1 MEQETFLKLFGGTGT
16 DFLNNS
22 AELAAQKLATGLDN
36 QITATGGEPP
46 ADAFNYF
53 NNDFFN
59 QDNLGI
65 TNTSVANNLNPNI
78 VAAIDAQTA
87 DEQAQLP
94 IDEVQSRGILD
105 LIKSGGRKVLD
116 FAAPIAKDVAGR
128 TIASQ
133 ALGGAG
139 GMLFG
144 LPGALLGTIFGG
156 IKGGNLFDAPYI
168 GGVTTV
174 DEFGNLISG
183 EELDKLNARGG
194 YYTDAARAS
203 RRRDKSIANMKA
215 RREAGLRYGKN
226 RLEELEAQQAKEEAA
241 RQKEE
246 AAIQEA
252 NRAAGTGGY
261 QAGYSDDFMTGGD
274 SQRDE
279 AQEASSPG
287 SSGPGGSDTMGSFRY
302 GGIVGLL

>member
-1 MEQETFLKLFGGTGT
+1 MDQETFLKLFGGTGT

-65 TNTSVANNLNPNI
+65 TNTNVANNLNPNI

-183 EELDKLNARGG
+183 EELDKLNAAGG

-203 RRRDKSIANMKA
+203 RRRDKSIAAYRA
-215 RREAGLRYGKN
+215 RGAEVKGRYQQL
-226 RLEELEAQQAKEEAA
+226 LEQQAKEESA
-241 RQKEE
+241 RQKEA

>member
-1 MEQETFLKLFGGTGT
+1 MDQETFLKLFSGTGT

-22 AELAAQKLATGLDN
+22 AELAAQKLATGIDN

-65 TNTSVANNLNPNI
+65 KNTSVANNLNPNI

-174 DEFGNLISG
+174 DEFGNLIRSC
-183 EELDKLNARGG
+183 K
-194 YYTDAARAS
+194 TS
-203 RRRDKSIANMKA
+203 R
-215 RREAGLRYGKN
+215 
-226 RLEELEAQQAKEEAA
+226 
-241 RQKEE
+241 
-246 AAIQEA
+246 
-252 NRAAGTGGY
+252 
-261 QAGYSDDFMTGGD
+261 
-274 SQRDE
+274 
-279 AQEASSPG
+279 
-287 SSGPGGSDTMGSFRY
+287 
-302 GGIVGLL
+302 V